1 MGLHSLRDTGLVSEL
16 DAIAAETA
24 FSGVIRVD
32 RAGEVEVARAYGL
45 AHRGYEIPNTLD
57 TRFATASAAK
67 GFTALTVVSLIE
79 DGLLDL
85 ATAARSVLGNDLPLV
100 DDDVT

>member
-1 MGLHSLRDTGLVSEL
+1 MSSGGLLSEL

-32 RAGEVEVARAYGL
+32 RGGEIEVARAYGL

-57 TRFATASAAK
+57 TRFATASGGK
-67 GFTALTVVSLIE
+67 GCSISPRP
-79 DGLLDL
+79 L
-85 ATAARSVLGNDLPLV
+85 ARFSVRICL
-100 DDDVT
+100 